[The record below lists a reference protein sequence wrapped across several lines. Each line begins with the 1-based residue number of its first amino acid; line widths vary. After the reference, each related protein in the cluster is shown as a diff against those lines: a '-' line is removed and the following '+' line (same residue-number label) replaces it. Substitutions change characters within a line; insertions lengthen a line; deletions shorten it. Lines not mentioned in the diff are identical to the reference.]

1 MEKYEN
7 LTVDQQV
14 ERLKQKGIIFKDNSA
29 YDKLKYISYYKI
41 KEYAMPFYNNGQF
54 NGNITFDDILERYEQ
69 DKNIRTLF
77 LRYCDVIEIAFK
89 TQFARALGNLLGAY
103 GYIDFSQ
110 WVDSSISNEE
120 RKGRQKGLLKNI
132 DNDFKNK
139 DNVVYQKYLEKRK
152 QIVPVWLM
160 IELLTFGETVDLY
173 KLLKRKE
180 KNKISSLYQLNSDL
194 FDQFIEN
201 AKDIRNLS
209 AHNRNVIDLKFSKQI
224 NLNDEFND
232 KLKYADRIATSIYIV
247 EYLMS
252 KIEPEYLNGK
262 MKKSLLKICK
272 NNNRL
277 ANELGFKSI
286 LDIQLLKV

>member
-1 MEKYEN
+1 M
-7 LTVDQQV
+7 L
-14 ERLKQKGIIFKDNSA
+14 
-29 YDKLKYISYYKI
+29 YIK
-41 KEYAMPFYNNGQF
+41 
-54 NGNITFDDILERYEQ
+54 DILKKE
-69 DKNIRTLF
+69 
-77 LRYCDVIEIAFK
+77 
-89 TQFARALGNLLGAY
+89 
-103 GYIDFSQ
+103 
-110 WVDSSISNEE
+110 
-120 RKGRQKGLLKNI
+120 
-132 DNDFKNK
+132 
-139 DNVVYQKYLEKRK
+139 K

-232 KLKYADRIATSIYIV
+232 KLKYTDRIATSIYIV
-247 EYLMS
+247 EYLIS

-262 MKKSLLKICK
+262 NEKK
-272 NNNRL
+272 
-277 ANELGFKSI
+277 FT
-286 LDIQLLKV
+286 